1 MNPED
6 KFFIVSSPDG
16 RLNVRSTAK
25 VEDGNDLGEF
35 DLLNGDVIHAV
46 GVEVSGGFT
55 FHRFDRIHRKGKRYD
70 FPFKGFPG
78 YVVSPTGKHWVA
90 EKAGNDVLMT
100 ETKNPEL
107 SANASAT
114 VNNPVVP
121 TQSSSAKKYTGW
133 RVLHKAE
140 GGYAKTPVGM
150 PEVVPPEDQIGLPM
164 TKEIQEMSY
173 KLMTHFNSAIN
184 AKQWTHVHHGL
195 IAFTN
200 YQGFGTEPKS
210 GGPRANFITG
220 EDLDKELPKY
230 DKMGRICGGMF
241 VRGMEKG
248 DKLVCQPGVHGIDAK
263 SPLPSIQTIVENNWF
278 FYAVCFHP
286 KRVEHFPQGKG
297 GPVAIPFIFDRE
309 IAFPISLFEKWEA
322 DALPDPLKMY
332 RPTIL

>member
-1 MNPED
+1 MKTED

-46 GVEVSGGFT
+46 GVEVSGSFT
-55 FHRFDRIHRKGKRYD
+55 FHRFDRIHRNGKRYD

-78 YVVSPTGKHWVA
+78 YVESPTGKHWVA
-90 EKAGNDVLMT
+90 EKAGTDVLMA

-114 VNNPVVP
+114 INSPVVP
-121 TQSSSAKKYTGW
+121 TQSSSAKKYSGW

-140 GGYAKTPVGM
+140 GGYGKTPQGM
-150 PEVVPPEDQIGLPM
+150 PEVVPPENPVGIDM
-164 TKEIQEMSY
+164 TKEIQRMSFE
-173 KLMTHFNSAIN
+173 LMKHFNPAITPELWS
-184 AKQWTHVHHGL
+184 KVHEHD

-200 YQGFGTEPKS
+200 YQGFKKPGD
-210 GGPRANFITG
+210 PRANFITG
-220 EDLDKELPKY
+220 QDLNKELPKY
-230 DKMGRICGGMF
+230 DKAGRICGGMF
-241 VRGMEKG
+241 VTGIERGG
-248 DKLVCQPGVHGIDAK
+248 KLVCQPGVHGIAANK
-263 SPLPSIQTIVENNWF
+263 PLPDIQTIVENNWY
-278 FYAVCFHP
+278 FYAISFHP
-286 KRVEHFPQGKG
+286 RRVEHFPQGKG

-309 IAFPISLFEKWEA
+309 IVFPISLFEKWEA
-322 DALPDPLKMY
+322 DTLPDPLKMY